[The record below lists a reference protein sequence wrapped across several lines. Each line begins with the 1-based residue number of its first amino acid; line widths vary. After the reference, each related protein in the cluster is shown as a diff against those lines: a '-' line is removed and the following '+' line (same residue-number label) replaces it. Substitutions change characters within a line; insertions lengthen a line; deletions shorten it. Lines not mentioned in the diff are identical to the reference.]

1 MTAFH
6 YEVLYVP
13 IDIAFLQKCLVIFS
27 YNLTKYIKKYVF
39 FFISCILWKDT
50 FELNIKEKFLMG
62 KILCKI
68 N

>member
-13 IDIAFLQKCLVIFS
+13 IVIAFLQKCLVIFS
-27 YNLTKYIKKYVF
+27 YNLTKYIKITC

-50 FELNIKEKFLMG
+50 FELNTKEKFLIG
-62 KILCKI
+62 IILYKI